1 MSAPDKMIELSDGRT
16 LKVYHE
22 EDADDPRSWDNLGTM
37 VCMHRRYTL
46 GDKHSYNESDF
57 TSWTDLERRIIE
69 DHDPVVIMPLFMMDH
84 SGLSIRAGRGFGDC
98 DPQGWDWGQ
107 IGFIFVGRGAAA
119 EEFGTLDGPETIEK
133 IRRCLL
139 AEVNVYDKFLRG
151 DVWKGAEQ
159 RGPDSRVGDM
169 VYPPVNGLRC
179 LLGGVT
185 CGVVKLDDL
194 SAAELDAVADGL
206 LRDIGTRPPLP
217 AGREAAPVLCPGCSC
232 EEHVLLAG
240 PGRLFRC
247 QGCGGV
253 HGECDLPT
261 FRKLV
266 SGKWATLTV
275 PHDQMQYVDVTILGD
290 GRPRRWHGWVDRLT
304 TNVVQEG

>member
-1 MSAPDKMIELSDGRT
+1 MSAPDKTIELSDGRT

-107 IGFIFVGRGAAA
+107 IGFIFVGRRAAA

-151 DVWKGAEQ
+151 DVWGYILEGPPDECEKCGHRERQTVDSCWGFYGWDPADSGMLDSLPEEI
-159 RGPDSRVGDM
+159 RGEVMEEWQPPTDPDGGIRGDRPMRPWITKLAGVVIVCLPAFVTVHCDSRTIEITDAEDLDVSWVGPYLPD
-169 VYPPVNGLRC
+169 
-179 LLGGVT
+179 LLG
-185 CGVVKLDDL
+185 D
-194 SAAELDAVADGL
+194 S
-206 LRDIGTRPPLP
+206 
-217 AGREAAPVLCPGCSC
+217 
-232 EEHVLLAG
+232 
-240 PGRLFRC
+240 
-247 QGCGGV
+247 
-253 HGECDLPT
+253 
-261 FRKLV
+261 
-266 SGKWATLTV
+266 
-275 PHDQMQYVDVTILGD
+275 
-290 GRPRRWHGWVDRLT
+290 
-304 TNVVQEG
+304 